1 MWTAEP
7 YKITVMGVISHYI
20 HSFQGLRWDIFGG
33 SPFRNLSATVG
44 LILSTLERQ
53 WTRSALTL
61 LSYSINLWEMAEFLL
76 KQDVVNAINLDGGGS
91 ATFVLNGTLASYPSD
106 HW

>member
-1 MWTAEP
+1 M
-7 YKITVMGVISHYI
+7 
-20 HSFQGLRWDIFGG
+20 
-33 SPFRNLSATVG
+33 
-44 LILSTLERQ
+44 Q
-53 WTRSALTL
+53 WTRSALML
-61 LSYSINLWEMAEFLL
+61 LSCSINLWEMAEFLL

>member
-1 MWTAEP
+1 MPAPWACRCAPRKE
-7 YKITVMGVISHYI
+7 KELSRK
-20 HSFQGLRWDIFGG
+20 RWAL
-33 SPFRNLSATVG
+33 SLSSAT
-44 LILSTLERQ
+44 LCH
-53 WTRSALTL
+53 
-61 LSYSINLWEMAEFLL
+61 SINLWEMAEFLL